1 MAKEPLLSSEE
12 VASVLSTEE
21 QNDTDAGKTPDGSA
35 EERGSTVYSLRKPV
49 AIAPECETSARQRLE
64 MFANCVETVLQKDLE
79 AEIGIEIQGF
89 QQEQAATAVGSL
101 PQPAWVLSFPH
112 SEGGG
117 ISLALDPTCA
127 LSLVE
132 LALGGAGNTA
142 ASGRAPTPLE
152 QRVLTNLCGALSGPL
167 SKISKTSFDSG
178 MFSTPGFPAVVA
190 APGQTVGI
198 GLLKIK
204 IAETDR
210 NGLIMGT
217 AGLLRDPGKPRGD
230 EALHI
235 GALHRQ
241 LERVQVEARP
251 VLRAGSVSLSDLA
264 KLEPGAV
271 LGLEAPE
278 DQSLE
283 LRVEGNGLFRG
294 HVSRG
299 EDGPAFEVN
308 WRRGRHVREES

>member
-1 MAKEPLLSSEE
+1 MGKEPLLSSEE
-12 VASVLSTEE
+12 VASVLSTD
-21 QNDTDAGKTPDGSA
+21 QQQDQDAGKTPDGLA
-35 EERGSTVYSLRKPV
+35 ADDGSTVYSLRRPA
-49 AIAPECETSARQRLE
+49 AIAPECEAVARERLE
-64 MFANCVETVLQKDLE
+64 MFAKCVETVLQKDLE
-79 AEIGIEIQGF
+79 AEISIDIQGF

-112 SEGGG
+112 SDGGG

-152 QRVLTNLCGALSGPL
+152 RRVLTNLCGALSGPL
-167 SKISKTSFDSG
+167 SKISETKFDSG
-178 MFSTPGFPAVVA
+178 LFSAPDFPAVVA

-198 GLLKIK
+198 GLLTLK
-204 IAETDR
+204 IAETDHS
-210 NGLIMGT
+210 GLIMGS
-217 AGLLRDPGKPRGD
+217 AGLLRDPGKSRGD
-230 EALHI
+230 EELHI

-241 LERVQVEARP
+241 LDRVQVEARP

-264 KLEPGAV
+264 KLKPGAV

-278 DQSLE
+278 GRSLE
-283 LRVEGNGLFRG
+283 LRIEGSGLFRG
-294 HVSRG
+294 HVTRG
-299 EDGPAFEVN
+299 EGGPAFEVN
-308 WRRGRHVREES
+308 WRRGRHVREDT

>member
-12 VASVLSTEE
+12 VASVLSTDE
-21 QNDTDAGKTPDGSA
+21 QEGTDTGNTPDDSAADAGSIA
-35 EERGSTVYSLRKPV
+35 YSLRKPV
-49 AIAPECETSARQRLE
+49 AIAPESEATARERLE
-64 MFANCVETVLQKDLE
+64 MFAKCLETVLQRDLE
-79 AEIGIEIQGF
+79 AEISIEIQGF

-112 SEGGG
+112 VDGGG

-127 LSLVE
+127 LSFVE

-152 QRVLTNLCGALSGPL
+152 KRVLTNLCGALSGPL
-167 SKISKTSFDSG
+167 SKISETSFDSG
-178 MFSTPGFPAVVA
+178 LFSTPEFPAAVA

-198 GLLKIK
+198 GLLKLK

-210 NGLIMGT
+210 SGLIMAT
-217 AGLLRDPGKPRGD
+217 AGLLRDPGKSRGD
-230 EALHI
+230 EELHI
-235 GALHRQ
+235 GALHAQ

-278 DQSLE
+278 DQRLE
-283 LRVEGNGLFRG
+283 LRVEGRGLFQG

-299 EDGPAFEVN
+299 EDGPAFEVK
-308 WRRGRHVREES
+308 WRRGRQDREES